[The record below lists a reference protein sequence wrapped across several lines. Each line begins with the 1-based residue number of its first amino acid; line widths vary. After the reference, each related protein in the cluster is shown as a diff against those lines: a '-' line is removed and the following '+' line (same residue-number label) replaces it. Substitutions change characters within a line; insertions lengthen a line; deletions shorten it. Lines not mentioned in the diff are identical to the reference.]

1 MPEWWNWQTRQ
12 TQNLVKVHPSC
23 GFDSHLRH
31 HFVRGVQIVSILPIK
46 LYGSPILRKKSK
58 TLTKIDEEDRNLIAD
73 MIDTMYSNCGV
84 GLAAPQ
90 VGASKRI
97 IVVDVSS
104 TENSTE
110 TMVIINPEIIK
121 TKGTKTQEEGC
132 LSIPGTKGEIKRSE
146 KIKVQGIDI
155 EGIEF
160 EIEVNGLVSR
170 VIQHE
175 IDHLSG
181 ILFVDKLSEEEQNVM
196 KNKLKHISSLAR
208 NNVDYYATVN
218 REATK

>member
-1 MPEWWNWQTRQ
+1 MGSIPTSG
-12 TQNLVKVHPSC
+12 TIL
-23 GFDSHLRH
+23 L
-31 HFVRGVQIVSILPIK
+31 RGVSIVSILPIK
-46 LYGSPILRKKSK
+46 LYGSPTLRKKAK
-58 TLTKIDEEDRNLIAD
+58 ALTKIDEQDKDLIVD

-97 IVVDVSS
+97 IIVDISS

-110 TMVIINPEIIK
+110 TLVLINPEIIK
-121 TKGTKTQEEGC
+121 TKGEKNQEEGC

-155 EGIEF
+155 DGIEF

-175 IDHLSG
+175 IDHLNG
-181 ILFVDKLSEEEQNVM
+181 ILFVDKLSEQEQNAM
-196 KNKLKHISSLAR
+196 KSKLKHIASLAR
-208 NNVDYYATVN
+208 NNVDYYATVDQK
-218 REATK
+218 AKK